1 MLQAEL
7 DRWLVVTQAKMPDRD
22 PTFDSGAREA
32 RWNDLMTSGMARLE
46 AQHAG
51 FLADDFEPNA
61 DWWGSSTQGRN
72 DHMVPKA
79 RL

>member
-1 MLQAEL
+1 MNWHSKREARFLLAEF
-7 DRWLVVTQAKMPDRD
+7 DRE
-22 PTFDSGAREA
+22 AREA
-32 RWNDLMTSGMARLE
+32 RWDELMTSGMAGLE

-61 DWWGSSTQGRN
+61 DWWGSEPVGGGAPDQPA
-72 DHMVPKA
+72 PKA